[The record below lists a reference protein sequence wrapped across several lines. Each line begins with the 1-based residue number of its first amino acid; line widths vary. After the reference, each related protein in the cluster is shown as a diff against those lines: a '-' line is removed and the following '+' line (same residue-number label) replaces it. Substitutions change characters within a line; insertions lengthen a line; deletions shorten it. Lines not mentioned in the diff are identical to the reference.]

1 MAAERTKHQKELD
14 SLQRQASMSPGARSP
29 TSGAY
34 GSSYQSPTSN
44 NYTNGGYN
52 SGSGGALVPIS
63 NTASPYRSQYGNN
76 NSNQMESYGGGNAP
90 GSVRKS
96 PTSGYKLAA
105 RPSAT
110 KSSYG
115 GRSSEPEPTGFMS
128 PVTYNRKFNQLV
140 SDMEQQT
147 SLHVEDALRE
157 QRDRHA
163 DALER
168 VRVCSVK

>member
-1 MAAERTKHQKELD
+1 MAAERSKHQKELD

-44 NYTNGGYN
+44 SYNNGGYN

-63 NTASPYRSQYGNN
+63 NTASPYRSQYGGNN
-76 NSNQMESYGGGNAP
+76 NQMEPYGNAP
-90 GSVRKS
+90 GSIRKS

-115 GRSSEPEPTGFMS
+115 GSGRSEPEPTGFMS

-168 VRVCSVK
+168 VLYHECF